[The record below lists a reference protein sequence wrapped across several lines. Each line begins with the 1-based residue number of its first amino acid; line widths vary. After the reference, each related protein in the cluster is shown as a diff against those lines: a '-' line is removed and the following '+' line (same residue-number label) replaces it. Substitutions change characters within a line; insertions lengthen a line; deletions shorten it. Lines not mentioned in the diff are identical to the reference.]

1 VNTCTT
7 EQYRQYLE
15 TFTVPII
22 ENTRFIQ
29 DADVG
34 LVMLDE
40 AQFRYSRTVG
50 YAFEVAAME
59 EKDTGR
65 RLLFIRIDS
74 WDPEYRKNAGPG
86 EIDYCIPAGYEGATA
101 REKLSWTVPFG
112 GAWSDTKEEATL
124 VFDDRWKSWFARIKT
139 GIAFTNPSAGSA
151 AFLRFGEREQKS
163 IDEFCKK

>member
-1 VNTCTT
+1 MKTCTPK
-7 EQYRQYLE
+7 QYRQYLE

-22 ENTRFIQ
+22 ENARLIQ
-29 DADVG
+29 DGSVG
-34 LVMLDE
+34 LVVLEE
-40 AQFRYSRTVG
+40 AQFKYCRTVG

-86 EIDYCIPAGYEGATA
+86 EIDYCIPLAYEGASE

-112 GAWSDTKEEATL
+112 GAWSDTREEATV
-124 VFDDRWKSWFARIKT
+124 VFDERWKDWFAGLT
-139 GIAFTNPSAGSA
+139 VGVAFTNPDAESG
-151 AFLRFGEREQKS
+151 AFLRFTEREKKP
-163 IDEFCKK
+163 IDEFCKP